1 MAKTLQ
7 LNLITPQKQL
17 LNAVAVEFVAL
28 PALEGE
34 LGVLPGHIPMIVQ
47 LGYGSLRYKQDGKEE
62 EFAVLGGFAEI
73 LHESVNVFAE
83 GAGLAD
89 EIDEEEEDNGG
100 LNEFGEVIVEEEK
113 EKVVPAKY
121 ATTSGSIVYVEYEN
135 GTGFILNYNS
145 FDITTE
151 VNGKTYT
158 VEGMNFVKTK

>member
-17 LNAVAVEFVAL
+17 LNAVEVDFVAL

-62 EFAVLGGFAEI
+62 DFAVLGGFAEI

-83 GAGLAD
+83 GASLAD
-89 EIDEEEEDNGG
+89 EIDEEEEKQK
-100 LNEFGEVIVEEEK
+100 IKRAK
-113 EKVVPAKY
+113 ESLSNKDADIDFELAEIEIKQALTRMKVKKRHL
-121 ATTSGSIVYVEYEN
+121 S
-135 GTGFILNYNS
+135 
-145 FDITTE
+145 
-151 VNGKTYT
+151 
-158 VEGMNFVKTK
+158 